1 MKHAADKKLL
11 GFWDLMSISLGQIIG
26 TGVVV
31 LTGVSISMTGYG
43 APWAFLLALGIV
55 AIPTVC
61 IAALGSAVPSTGGN
75 YTYVRDLL
83 GSKTSFFYLSL
94 LVVGQL
100 ILSSFAIGFAEYT
113 EALIPG
119 LHLGVVAAGI
129 MILCFVA
136 NLFGIKTAARLQAVM
151 VFGLLASLLLYI
163 GFGMTHVSDFSPY
176 TEMPSIMPNG
186 FGGFFAAAF
195 LLRLSLI
202 GSEFISEFGDEMENP
217 GKMIPLVMGLSL
229 LIVVILYILIG
240 IVATGVL
247 PLEEIVGKNLAA
259 TAEIIFSPA
268 VYIAFVGG
276 GIMIS
281 LVTSLN
287 AIFAWCTRGLY
298 MATEDGWLPPKFAAL
313 NRHGIPY
320 IYLTVFFLVGITPI
334 LTGMSLGYVAILGN
348 AVGAIFGLFPVFA
361 LFNLAK
367 RNPEAYSNAPFRLP
381 LWATKTFPLLAVI
394 IYGYGVFSSW
404 DFIGNTGWFLL
415 LGYSVAVLV
424 YIQFR
429 APYVEAKSR
438 EKAELQLEV
447 TVKGHNAI
455 ESA

>member
-1 MKHAADKKLL
+1 MHHASGGKLL

-43 APWAFLLALGIV
+43 APWAFLLAFGIV

-61 IAALGSAVPSTGGN
+61 IAALGSAIPSTGGN

-83 GSKTSFFYLSL
+83 GSRTSFFYLSL

-100 ILSSFAIGFAEYT
+100 ILSSFAIGFAEYAD
-113 EALIPG
+113 ALLPG
-119 LHLGVVAAGI
+119 IDLGIAAAGI

-136 NLFGIKTAARLQAVM
+136 NLFGIKTAARFQTLM
-151 VFGLLASLLLYI
+151 VFGLLISLLLYI
-163 GFGMTHVSDFSPY
+163 VFGINHIADFSPY
-176 TEMPSIMPNG
+176 TALPTVMPNG
-186 FGGFFAAAF
+186 FSGFFAAAF

-229 LIVVILYILIG
+229 VIVVVLYILIA

-247 PLEEIVGKNLAA
+247 PLEQIAGKNLAA
-259 TAEIIFSPA
+259 TAAIIFSPA
-268 VYIAFVGG
+268 VYVAFIGG

-287 AIFAWCTRGLY
+287 AIFGWCTRGLY
-298 MATEDGWLPPKFAAL
+298 MATEDGWLPPKLAAL
-313 NRHGIPY
+313 NRHGVPY
-320 IYLTVFFLVGITPI
+320 IYLTVFFLIGITPI
-334 LTGMSLGYVAILGN
+334 LTGMTLGYVAILGN

-361 LFNLAK
+361 LFNLANK
-367 RNPEAYSNAPFRLP
+367 NPQAYRNAPFRLP
-381 LWATKTFPLLAVI
+381 LWATKTFPLLAVM
-394 IYGYGVFSSW
+394 IYGYGIYSSW
-404 DFIGNTGWFLL
+404 DFIGNTGWLLL
-415 LGYSVAVLV
+415 LGYSAAVLL
-424 YIQFR
+424 YIQVR
-429 APYVEAKSR
+429 APYVANKAKEIAKQKVLGS
-438 EKAELQLEV
+438 
-447 TVKGHNAI
+447 I
-455 ESA
+455 

>member
-1 MKHAADKKLL
+1 MHHATSGKLL

-43 APWAFLLALGIV
+43 APWAFVLAFGIV

-61 IAALGSAVPSTGGN
+61 IAALGSAIPSTGGN

-83 GSKTSFFYLSL
+83 GSRTSFFYLSL

-100 ILSSFAIGFAEYT
+100 ILSSFAIGFAEYAD
-113 EALIPG
+113 ALIPSID
-119 LHLGVVAAGI
+119 LAIAAASI

-136 NLFGIKTAARLQAVM
+136 NLFGIKMAARFQTLM
-151 VFGLLASLLLYI
+151 VFGLLISLVLYI
-163 GFGMTHVSDFSPY
+163 VFGINHIADFSPY
-176 TEMPSIMPNG
+176 TTLPSVMPNG
-186 FGGFFAAAF
+186 FSGFFAAAF

-229 LIVVILYILIG
+229 TIVVALYILIA

-247 PLEEIVGKNLAA
+247 PLEQIAGKNLAA
-259 TAEIIFSPA
+259 TAEIIFSPT
-268 VYIAFVGG
+268 VYVAFIGG

-287 AIFAWCTRGLY
+287 AIFGWCTRGLY
-298 MATEDGWLPPKFAAL
+298 MATADGWLPPRLAVL

-320 IYLTVFFLVGITPI
+320 IYLTVFFLIGITPI
-334 LTGMSLGYVAILGN
+334 LTGMSLGYIAILGN

-361 LFNLAK
+361 LFNLASK
-367 RNPEAYSNAPFRLP
+367 HPEAYRDAPFRLP
-381 LWATKTFPLLAVI
+381 LWATKTLPLLAVI
-394 IYGYGVFSSW
+394 IYGYGIYSSW
-404 DFIGNTGWFLL
+404 DFIGNTGWLL
-415 LGYSVAVLV
+415 LFGYSAAVLI
-424 YIQFR
+424 YIQAR
-429 APYVEAKSR
+429 APYVANRAKVI
-438 EKAELQLEV
+438 AEQAAAGS
-447 TVKGHNAI
+447 K
-455 ESA
+455 

>member
-1 MKHAADKKLL
+1 MHHATSGKLL

-43 APWAFLLALGIV
+43 APWAFVLAFGIV

-61 IAALGSAVPSTGGN
+61 IAALGSAIPSTGGN

-83 GSKTSFFYLSL
+83 GSRTSFFYLSL

-100 ILSSFAIGFAEYT
+100 ILSSFAIGFAEYAD
-113 EALIPG
+113 ALIPSID
-119 LHLGVVAAGI
+119 LAIAAASI

-136 NLFGIKTAARLQAVM
+136 NLFGIKMAARFQTLM
-151 VFGLLASLLLYI
+151 VFGLLISLALYI
-163 GFGMTHVSDFSPY
+163 VFGINHIADFSPY
-176 TEMPSIMPNG
+176 TTLPSVMPNG
-186 FGGFFAAAF
+186 FSGFFAAAF

-229 LIVVILYILIG
+229 TIVVALYVLIA

-247 PLEEIVGKNLAA
+247 PLEQIAGKNLAA
-259 TAEIIFSPA
+259 TAEIIFSPT
-268 VYIAFVGG
+268 VYVAFIGG

-287 AIFAWCTRGLY
+287 AIFGWCTRGLY
-298 MATEDGWLPPKFAAL
+298 MATADGWLPPRLAVL

-320 IYLTVFFLVGITPI
+320 IYLTVFFLIGITPI
-334 LTGMSLGYVAILGN
+334 LTGMSLGYIAILGN

-361 LFNLAK
+361 LFNLASK
-367 RNPEAYSNAPFRLP
+367 HPEAYRDAPFRLP
-381 LWATKTFPLLAVI
+381 LWATKTLPLLAVI
-394 IYGYGVFSSW
+394 IYGYGIYSSW
-404 DFIGNTGWFLL
+404 DFIGNTGWLL
-415 LGYSVAVLV
+415 LFGYSAAVLI
-424 YIQFR
+424 YIQAR
-429 APYVEAKSR
+429 APYVANRAKVI
-438 EKAELQLEV
+438 AEQAAAGS
-447 TVKGHNAI
+447 K
-455 ESA
+455 

>member
-1 MKHAADKKLL
+1 MHHATSGKLL

-43 APWAFLLALGIV
+43 APWAFVLAFGIV

-61 IAALGSAVPSTGGN
+61 IAALGSAIPSTGGN

-83 GSKTSFFYLSL
+83 GSRTSFFYLSL

-100 ILSSFAIGFAEYT
+100 ILSSFAIGFAEYAD
-113 EALIPG
+113 ALIPSID
-119 LHLGVVAAGI
+119 LAIAAASI

-136 NLFGIKTAARLQAVM
+136 NLFGIKMAARFQTLM
-151 VFGLLASLLLYI
+151 VFGLLISLALYI
-163 GFGMTHVSDFSPY
+163 VFGINHIADFSPY
-176 TEMPSIMPNG
+176 TTLPSVMPNG
-186 FGGFFAAAF
+186 FSGFFAAAF

-229 LIVVILYILIG
+229 TIVVALYILIA

-247 PLEEIVGKNLAA
+247 PLEQIAGKNLAA
-259 TAEIIFSPA
+259 TAEIIFSPT
-268 VYIAFVGG
+268 VYVAFIGG

-287 AIFAWCTRGLY
+287 AIFGWCTRGLY
-298 MATEDGWLPPKFAAL
+298 MATADGWLPPRLAVL

-320 IYLTVFFLVGITPI
+320 IYLTVFFLIGITPI

-361 LFNLAK
+361 LFNLASK
-367 RNPEAYSNAPFRLP
+367 YPEAYRDAPFRLP
-381 LWATKTFPLLAVI
+381 LWATKTLPLLAVI
-394 IYGYGVFSSW
+394 IYSYGIYSSW
-404 DFIGNTGWFLL
+404 DFIGNTGWLL
-415 LGYSVAVLV
+415 LFGYSAAVLI
-424 YIQFR
+424 YIQAR
-429 APYVEAKSR
+429 APYVANRAKVI
-438 EKAELQLEV
+438 AEQAAAGS
-447 TVKGHNAI
+447 K
-455 ESA
+455 

>member
-1 MKHAADKKLL
+1 MHHATGGKLL
-11 GFWDLMSISLGQIIG
+11 GFWDLMSISVGQIIG

-43 APWAFLLALGIV
+43 APWAFVLAFGIV

-61 IAALGSAVPSTGGN
+61 IAALGSAIPSTGGN

-83 GSKTSFFYLSL
+83 GSRTSFFYLSL

-100 ILSSFAIGFAEYT
+100 ILSSFAIGFAEYAD
-113 EALIPG
+113 ALIPSID
-119 LHLGVVAAGI
+119 LAIAAASI

-136 NLFGIKTAARLQAVM
+136 NLFGIKMAARFQTLM
-151 VFGLLASLLLYI
+151 VFGLLISLALYI
-163 GFGMTHVSDFSPY
+163 VFGINHIADFSPY
-176 TEMPSIMPNG
+176 TTLPSVMPNG
-186 FGGFFAAAF
+186 FSGFFAAAF

-229 LIVVILYILIG
+229 TIVVALYILIA

-247 PLEEIVGKNLAA
+247 PLEQIAGKNLAA
-259 TAEIIFSPA
+259 TAEIIFSPT
-268 VYIAFVGG
+268 VYVAFIGG

-287 AIFAWCTRGLY
+287 AIFGWCTRGLY
-298 MATEDGWLPPKFAAL
+298 MATADGWLPPRLAVL

-320 IYLTVFFLVGITPI
+320 IYLTVFFLIGITPI

-361 LFNLAK
+361 LFNLASK
-367 RNPEAYSNAPFRLP
+367 HPEAYRDAPFRLP
-381 LWATKTFPLLAVI
+381 LWATKTLPLLAVI
-394 IYGYGVFSSW
+394 IYGYGIYSSW
-404 DFIGNTGWFLL
+404 DFIGNTGWLL
-415 LGYSVAVLV
+415 LFGYSAAVLI
-424 YIQFR
+424 YIQAR
-429 APYVEAKSR
+429 APYVANRAKVI
-438 EKAELQLEV
+438 AEQAAAGS
-447 TVKGHNAI
+447 K
-455 ESA
+455 

>member
-1 MKHAADKKLL
+1 MHHATSGKLL
-11 GFWDLMSISLGQIIG
+11 GFCDLMSISLGQIIG

-43 APWAFLLALGIV
+43 APWAFVLAFGIV

-61 IAALGSAVPSTGGN
+61 IAALGSAIPSTGGN

-83 GSKTSFFYLSL
+83 GSRTSFFYLSL

-100 ILSSFAIGFAEYT
+100 ILSSFAIGFAEYAD
-113 EALIPG
+113 ALIPSID
-119 LHLGVVAAGI
+119 LAIAAASI

-136 NLFGIKTAARLQAVM
+136 NLFGIKMAARFQTLM
-151 VFGLLASLLLYI
+151 VFGLLISLALYI
-163 GFGMTHVSDFSPY
+163 VFGINHIADFSPY
-176 TEMPSIMPNG
+176 TTLPSVMPNG
-186 FGGFFAAAF
+186 FSGFFAAAF

-229 LIVVILYILIG
+229 TIVVALYILIA

-247 PLEEIVGKNLAA
+247 PLEQIAGKNLAA
-259 TAEIIFSPA
+259 TAEIIFSPT
-268 VYIAFVGG
+268 VYVAFIGG

-287 AIFAWCTRGLY
+287 AIFGWCTRGLY
-298 MATEDGWLPPKFAAL
+298 MATADGWLPPRLAVL

-320 IYLTVFFLVGITPI
+320 IYLTVFFLIGITPI
-334 LTGMSLGYVAILGN
+334 LTGMSLGYIAILGN

-361 LFNLAK
+361 LFNLASK
-367 RNPEAYSNAPFRLP
+367 HPEAYRDAPFRLP
-381 LWATKTFPLLAVI
+381 LWATKTLPLLAVI
-394 IYGYGVFSSW
+394 IYGYGIYSSW
-404 DFIGNTGWFLL
+404 DFIGNTGWLL
-415 LGYSVAVLV
+415 LFGYSAAVLI
-424 YIQFR
+424 YIQAR
-429 APYVEAKSR
+429 APYVANRAKVI
-438 EKAELQLEV
+438 AEQAAAGS
-447 TVKGHNAI
+447 K
-455 ESA
+455 

>member
-1 MKHAADKKLL
+1 MHHATSGKLL

-43 APWAFLLALGIV
+43 APWAFVLAFGIV

-61 IAALGSAVPSTGGN
+61 IAALGSAIPSTGGN

-83 GSKTSFFYLSL
+83 GSRTSFFYLSL

-100 ILSSFAIGFAEYT
+100 ILSSFAIGFAEYAD
-113 EALIPG
+113 ALIPSID
-119 LHLGVVAAGI
+119 LAIAAASI

-136 NLFGIKTAARLQAVM
+136 NLFGIKMAARFQTLM
-151 VFGLLASLLLYI
+151 VFGLLISLALYI
-163 GFGMTHVSDFSPY
+163 VFGINHIADFSPY
-176 TEMPSIMPNG
+176 TTLPSVMPNG
-186 FGGFFAAAF
+186 FSGFFAAAF

-229 LIVVILYILIG
+229 TIVVALYILIA
-240 IVATGVL
+240 IVATSVL
-247 PLEEIVGKNLAA
+247 PLEQIAGKNLAA
-259 TAEIIFSPA
+259 TAEIIFSPT
-268 VYIAFVGG
+268 VYVAFIGG

-287 AIFAWCTRGLY
+287 AIFGWCTRGLY
-298 MATEDGWLPPKFAAL
+298 MATADGWLPPRLAVL

-320 IYLTVFFLVGITPI
+320 IYLTVFFLIGITPI

-361 LFNLAK
+361 LFNLASK
-367 RNPEAYSNAPFRLP
+367 HPQAYRDAPFRLP
-381 LWATKTFPLLAVI
+381 LWATKTLPLLAVI
-394 IYGYGVFSSW
+394 IYGYGIYSSW
-404 DFIGNTGWFLL
+404 DFIGNTGWLL
-415 LGYSVAVLV
+415 LFGYSAAVLI
-424 YIQFR
+424 YIQAR
-429 APYVEAKSR
+429 APYVANRAKVI
-438 EKAELQLEV
+438 AEQAAAGS
-447 TVKGHNAI
+447 K
-455 ESA
+455 

>member
-1 MKHAADKKLL
+1 MHHATSGKLL

-43 APWAFLLALGIV
+43 APWAFVLAFGIV

-61 IAALGSAVPSTGGN
+61 IAALGSAIPSTGGN

-83 GSKTSFFYLSL
+83 GSRTSFFYLSL

-100 ILSSFAIGFAEYT
+100 ILSSFAIGFAEYAD
-113 EALIPG
+113 ALIPSID
-119 LHLGVVAAGI
+119 LAIAAASI

-136 NLFGIKTAARLQAVM
+136 NLFGIKMAARFQTLM
-151 VFGLLASLLLYI
+151 VFGLLISLALYI
-163 GFGMTHVSDFSPY
+163 VFGINHIADFSPY
-176 TEMPSIMPNG
+176 TTLPSVMPNG
-186 FGGFFAAAF
+186 FSGFFAAAF

-229 LIVVILYILIG
+229 TIVVALYILIA

-247 PLEEIVGKNLAA
+247 PLEQIAGKNLAA
-259 TAEIIFSPA
+259 TAEIIFSPT
-268 VYIAFVGG
+268 VYVAFIGG

-287 AIFAWCTRGLY
+287 AIFGWCTRGLY
-298 MATEDGWLPPKFAAL
+298 MATADGWLPPRLAVL

-320 IYLTVFFLVGITPI
+320 IYLTVFFLIGITPI
-334 LTGMSLGYVAILGN
+334 LAGMSLGYVAILGN
-348 AVGAIFGLFPVFA
+348 AVGAIFGLLPVFA
-361 LFNLAK
+361 LFNLASK
-367 RNPEAYSNAPFRLP
+367 HPEAYRDAPFRLP
-381 LWATKTFPLLAVI
+381 LWATKTLPLLAVI
-394 IYGYGVFSSW
+394 IYGYGIYSSW
-404 DFIGNTGWFLL
+404 DFIGNTGWLL
-415 LGYSVAVLV
+415 LFGYSAAVLI
-424 YIQFR
+424 YIQAR
-429 APYVEAKSR
+429 APYVANRAKVI
-438 EKAELQLEV
+438 AEQV
-447 TVKGHNAI
+447 AAGSK
-455 ESA
+455 

>member
-1 MKHAADKKLL
+1 MHHATSGKLL

-43 APWAFLLALGIV
+43 APWAFVLAFGIV

-61 IAALGSAVPSTGGN
+61 IAALGSAIPSTGGN

-83 GSKTSFFYLSL
+83 GSRTSFFYLSL

-100 ILSSFAIGFAEYT
+100 ILSSFAIGFAEYAD
-113 EALIPG
+113 ALIPSID
-119 LHLGVVAAGI
+119 LAIAAASI

-136 NLFGIKTAARLQAVM
+136 NLFGIKMAARFQTLM
-151 VFGLLASLLLYI
+151 VFGLLISLALYI
-163 GFGMTHVSDFSPY
+163 VFGINHIADFSPY
-176 TEMPSIMPNG
+176 TTLPSVMPNG
-186 FGGFFAAAF
+186 FSGFFAAAF

-229 LIVVILYILIG
+229 TIVVALYILIA

-247 PLEEIVGKNLAA
+247 PLEQIAGKNLAA
-259 TAEIIFSPA
+259 TAEIIFSPT
-268 VYIAFVGG
+268 VYVAFIGG

-287 AIFAWCTRGLY
+287 AIFGWCTRGLY
-298 MATEDGWLPPKFAAL
+298 MATADGWLPPRLAVL

-320 IYLTVFFLVGITPI
+320 IYLTVFFLIGITPI
-334 LTGMSLGYVAILGN
+334 LTGMSLGYIAILGN

-361 LFNLAK
+361 LFNLASK
-367 RNPEAYSNAPFRLP
+367 HPEAYRDAPFRLP
-381 LWATKTFPLLAVI
+381 LWATKTLPLLAVI
-394 IYGYGVFSSW
+394 IYGYGIYSSW
-404 DFIGNTGWFLL
+404 DFIGNTGWLL
-415 LGYSVAVLV
+415 LFGYSAAVLI
-424 YIQFR
+424 YIQAR
-429 APYVEAKSR
+429 APYVANRAKVI
-438 EKAELQLEV
+438 AEQAAAGS
-447 TVKGHNAI
+447 K
-455 ESA
+455 

>member
-1 MKHAADKKLL
+1 MPMHHATGKKLL

-43 APWAFLLALGIV
+43 APWAFLLALAIV
-55 AIPTVC
+55 AIPTIC

-83 GSKTSFFYLSL
+83 GQKTSFFYLSL

-113 EALIPG
+113 EALIPN
-119 LHLGVVAAGI
+119 LDLTVVAAGV
-129 MILCFVA
+129 MVLCFVA
-136 NLFGIKTAARLQAVM
+136 NLFGIKAAARFQAVM
-151 VFGLLASLLLYI
+151 VFGLLTSLVLYIIFGLSHVNDFTPYKSLL
-163 GFGMTHVSDFSPY
+163 D
-176 TEMPSIMPNG
+176 IMPNG
-186 FGGFFAAAF
+186 FAGFFAAAF

-217 GKMIPLVMGLSL
+217 GKMIPVVMGLSL
-229 LIVVILYILIG
+229 AIVTLLYTLIAL
-240 IVATGVL
+240 VATGVL
-247 PLEEIVGKNLAA
+247 PLEEIAGENLAA
-259 TAEIIFSPA
+259 TAKIIFSPG
-268 VYIAFVGG
+268 VYILFIAG

-298 MATEDGWLPPKFAAL
+298 MATEDGWLPPQLAVL
-313 NRHGIPY
+313 NRYGVPF
-320 IYLTVFFLVGITPI
+320 IYLTVFFLVGMTPI

-367 RNPEAYSNAPFRLP
+367 RNPEAYQLAPFRLP
-381 LWATKTFPLLAVI
+381 YWATKLFPLLAVG
-394 IYGYGVFSSW
+394 IYGYGIYSSW
-404 DFIGNTGWFLL
+404 GFVGNTGWFLL
-415 LGYSVAVLV
+415 LGYSVAVLL
-424 YIQFR
+424 YIHFR
-429 APYVEAKSR
+429 APHVQTVAREAR
-438 EKAELQLEV
+438 AKAV
-447 TVKGHNAI
+447 VGAAI
-455 ESA
+455 T

>member
-1 MKHAADKKLL
+1 MHHATTGKLL

-43 APWAFLLALGIV
+43 APWAFVLAFGIV

-61 IAALGSAVPSTGGN
+61 IAALGSAIPSTGGN

-83 GSKTSFFYLSL
+83 GSRTSFFYLSL

-100 ILSSFAIGFAEYT
+100 ILSSFAIGFAEYAD
-113 EALIPG
+113 ALIPSID
-119 LHLGVVAAGI
+119 LAIAAASI

-136 NLFGIKTAARLQAVM
+136 NLFGIKMAARFQTLM
-151 VFGLLASLLLYI
+151 VFGLLISLALYI
-163 GFGMTHVSDFSPY
+163 VFGINHIADFSPY
-176 TEMPSIMPNG
+176 TTLPSVMPNG
-186 FGGFFAAAF
+186 FSGFFAAAF

-229 LIVVILYILIG
+229 TIVVALYILIA

-247 PLEEIVGKNLAA
+247 PLEQIAGKNLAA
-259 TAEIIFSPA
+259 TAEIIFSPT
-268 VYIAFVGG
+268 VYVAFIGG

-287 AIFAWCTRGLY
+287 AIFGWCTRGLY
-298 MATEDGWLPPKFAAL
+298 MATADGWLPPRLAVL

-320 IYLTVFFLVGITPI
+320 IYLTVFFLIGITPI

-361 LFNLAK
+361 LFNLASK
-367 RNPEAYSNAPFRLP
+367 HPEAYRDAPFRLP
-381 LWATKTFPLLAVI
+381 LWATKTLPLLAVI
-394 IYGYGVFSSW
+394 IYGYGIYSSW
-404 DFIGNTGWFLL
+404 DFIGNTGWLL
-415 LGYSVAVLV
+415 LFGYSAAVLI
-424 YIQFR
+424 YIQAR
-429 APYVEAKSR
+429 APYVANRAKVI
-438 EKAELQLEV
+438 AEQAAAGS
-447 TVKGHNAI
+447 K
-455 ESA
+455 

>member
-1 MKHAADKKLL
+1 MHHATSGKLL

-43 APWAFLLALGIV
+43 APWAFVLAFGIV

-61 IAALGSAVPSTGGN
+61 IAALGSAIPSTGGN

-83 GSKTSFFYLSL
+83 GSRTSFFYLSL

-100 ILSSFAIGFAEYT
+100 ILSSFAIGFAEYAD
-113 EALIPG
+113 ALIPSID
-119 LHLGVVAAGI
+119 LAIAAASI

-136 NLFGIKTAARLQAVM
+136 NLFGIKMAARFQTLM
-151 VFGLLASLLLYI
+151 VFGLLISLALYI
-163 GFGMTHVSDFSPY
+163 VFGINHIADFSPY
-176 TEMPSIMPNG
+176 TTLPSVMPNG
-186 FGGFFAAAF
+186 FSGFFAAAF

-229 LIVVILYILIG
+229 TIVVALYILIA

-247 PLEEIVGKNLAA
+247 PLEQIAGKNLAA
-259 TAEIIFSPA
+259 TAEIIFSPT
-268 VYIAFVGG
+268 VYVAFIGG

-287 AIFAWCTRGLY
+287 AIFGWCTRGLY
-298 MATEDGWLPPKFAAL
+298 MATADGWLPPRLAVL

-320 IYLTVFFLVGITPI
+320 IYLTVVFLIGITPI
-334 LTGMSLGYVAILGN
+334 LTGMSLGYIAILGN

-361 LFNLAK
+361 LFNLASK
-367 RNPEAYSNAPFRLP
+367 HPEAYRDAPFRLP
-381 LWATKTFPLLAVI
+381 LWATKTLPLLAVI
-394 IYGYGVFSSW
+394 IYGYGIYSSW
-404 DFIGNTGWFLL
+404 DFIGNTGWLL
-415 LGYSVAVLV
+415 LFGYSAAVLI
-424 YIQFR
+424 YIQAR
-429 APYVEAKSR
+429 APYVANRAKVI
-438 EKAELQLEV
+438 AEQAAAGS
-447 TVKGHNAI
+447 K
-455 ESA
+455 

>member
-1 MKHAADKKLL
+1 MHHATSGKLL

-31 LTGVSISMTGYG
+31 LTGISISMTGYG
-43 APWAFLLALGIV
+43 APWAFVLAFGIV

-61 IAALGSAVPSTGGN
+61 IAALGSAIPSTGGN

-83 GSKTSFFYLSL
+83 GSRTSFFYLSL

-100 ILSSFAIGFAEYT
+100 ILSSFAIGFAEYA
-113 EALIPG
+113 EALIPNID
-119 LHLGVVAAGI
+119 LAITAAAI
-129 MILCFVA
+129 MVLCFVA
-136 NLFGIKTAARLQAVM
+136 NLFGIKTAARFQTVM
-151 VFGLLASLLLYI
+151 VIGLLVSLVLYI
-163 GFGMTHVSDFSPY
+163 MFGMTHIEDFSPY
-176 TEMPSIMPNG
+176 TTIPTVMPNG

-229 LIVVILYILIG
+229 VIVLALYILIA

-247 PLEEIVGKNLAA
+247 PLGEIEGKNLAA

-268 VYIAFVGG
+268 VYVAFIGG

-287 AIFAWCTRGLY
+287 AIFGWCTRGLY
-298 MATEDGWLPPKFAAL
+298 MATEDGWLPPKLAAV

-320 IYLTVFFLVGITPI
+320 IYLTVFFLIGITPI
-334 LTGMSLGYVAILGN
+334 LTGMTLGYVAVLGN

-361 LFNLAK
+361 LYNLAK
-367 RNPEAYSNAPFRLP
+367 KNPAAYQNAPFRLP
-381 LWATKTFPLLAVI
+381 LWATKLLPLMAVI
-394 IYGYGVFSSW
+394 IYGYGIYSSW
-404 DFIGNTGWFLL
+404 NFIGNTGWLL
-415 LGYSVAVLV
+415 LFSYSAVVLI
-424 YIQFR
+424 YIQVR
-429 APYVEAKSR
+429 APYVVNCCEQGQR
-438 EKAELQLEV
+438 E
-447 TVKGHNAI
+447 
-455 ESA
+455 S

>member
-1 MKHAADKKLL
+1 MHHATSGKLL

-43 APWAFLLALGIV
+43 APWAFVLAFGIV

-61 IAALGSAVPSTGGN
+61 IAALGSAIPSTGGN

-83 GSKTSFFYLSL
+83 GSRTSFFYLSL

-100 ILSSFAIGFAEYT
+100 ILSSFAIGFAEYAD
-113 EALIPG
+113 ALIPSID
-119 LHLGVVAAGI
+119 LAIAAASI

-136 NLFGIKTAARLQAVM
+136 NLFGIKMAARFQTLM
-151 VFGLLASLLLYI
+151 VFGLLISLSLYI
-163 GFGMTHVSDFSPY
+163 VFGINHIADFSPY
-176 TEMPSIMPNG
+176 TTLPSVMPNG
-186 FGGFFAAAF
+186 FSGFFAAAF

-229 LIVVILYILIG
+229 TIVVALYILIA

-247 PLEEIVGKNLAA
+247 PLEQIAGKNLAA
-259 TAEIIFSPA
+259 TAEIIFSPT
-268 VYIAFVGG
+268 VYVAFIGG

-287 AIFAWCTRGLY
+287 AIFGWCTRGLY
-298 MATEDGWLPPKFAAL
+298 MATADGWLPPRLAVL

-320 IYLTVFFLVGITPI
+320 IYLTVFFLIGITPI

-361 LFNLAK
+361 LFNLASK
-367 RNPEAYSNAPFRLP
+367 HPEAYRDAPFRLP
-381 LWATKTFPLLAVI
+381 LWATKTLPLLAVI
-394 IYGYGVFSSW
+394 IYGYGIYSSW
-404 DFIGNTGWFLL
+404 DFIGNTGWLL
-415 LGYSVAVLV
+415 LFGYSAAVLI
-424 YIQFR
+424 YIQAR
-429 APYVEAKSR
+429 APYVANRAKVI
-438 EKAELQLEV
+438 AEQAAAGS
-447 TVKGHNAI
+447 K
-455 ESA
+455 

>member
-1 MKHAADKKLL
+1 MHHATSGKLL

-43 APWAFLLALGIV
+43 APWAFVLAFGIV

-61 IAALGSAVPSTGGN
+61 IAALGSAIPSTGGN

-83 GSKTSFFYLSL
+83 GSRTSFFYLSL

-100 ILSSFAIGFAEYT
+100 ILSSFAIGFAEYAD
-113 EALIPG
+113 ALIPSID
-119 LHLGVVAAGI
+119 LAIAAASI

-136 NLFGIKTAARLQAVM
+136 NLFGIKMAARFQTLM
-151 VFGLLASLLLYI
+151 VFGLLISLALYI
-163 GFGMTHVSDFSPY
+163 VFGINHIADFSPY
-176 TEMPSIMPNG
+176 TTLPSVMPNG
-186 FGGFFAAAF
+186 FSGFFAAAF

-229 LIVVILYILIG
+229 TIVVALYILIA

-247 PLEEIVGKNLAA
+247 PLEQIAGKNLAA
-259 TAEIIFSPA
+259 TAEIIFSPT
-268 VYIAFVGG
+268 VYVAFIGG

-287 AIFAWCTRGLY
+287 AIFGWCTRGLY
-298 MATEDGWLPPKFAAL
+298 MATADGWLPPRLAVL

-320 IYLTVFFLVGITPI
+320 IYLTVFFLIGITPI

-361 LFNLAK
+361 LFNLASK
-367 RNPEAYSNAPFRLP
+367 HPEAYRDAPFRLP
-381 LWATKTFPLLAVI
+381 LWATKTLPLLAVI
-394 IYGYGVFSSW
+394 IYGYGIYSSW
-404 DFIGNTGWFLL
+404 DFIGNTGWLL
-415 LGYSVAVLV
+415 LFGYSAAVLIF
-424 YIQFR
+424 IQAR
-429 APYVEAKSR
+429 APYVANRAKVI
-438 EKAELQLEV
+438 AEQAAAGS
-447 TVKGHNAI
+447 K
-455 ESA
+455 